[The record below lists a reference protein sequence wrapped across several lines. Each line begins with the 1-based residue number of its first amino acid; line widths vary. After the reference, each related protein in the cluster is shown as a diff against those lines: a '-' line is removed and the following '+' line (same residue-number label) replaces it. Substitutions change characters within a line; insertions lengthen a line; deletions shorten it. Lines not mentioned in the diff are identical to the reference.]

1 MSQRKKEKKMEFKK
15 LIDERRSVRR
25 YSSGINRED
34 LEKILR
40 AAQRAPSWGNRQASR
55 CYAVTDEEIVEK
67 LRKAALPASNQNNS
81 ANAVL
86 VVTTFEKGVVGFRD
100 GEPANEIGDGWG
112 AYDLGLHD
120 AYMILAAKDL
130 GYDTLIMGMR
140 DSEAIRDIIG
150 IPESEEILSVIAVG
164 KRDEEPSVRPRK
176 EFDEVVRFI

>member
-1 MSQRKKEKKMEFKK
+1 MEFKK
-15 LIDERRSVRR
+15 LIDERRSVRK
-25 YSSGINRED
+25 YSGGIDRDD
-34 LEKILR
+34 LEQILR

-55 CYAVTDEEIVEK
+55 SYAVTTPETLEK
-67 LRKAALPASNQNNS
+67 LRSSALPASNQNNS

-100 GEPANEIGDGWG
+100 GVPANEIGDGWG

-120 AYMILAAKDL
+120 AYLVLAAKDL

-140 DSEAIRDIIG
+140 DSAAIREVVDI
-150 IPESEEILSVIAVG
+150 PDNEEILSVIAVG

-176 EFDEVVRFI
+176 EFDEVVRFV

>member
-1 MSQRKKEKKMEFKK
+1 MEFSK
-15 LIDERRSVRR
+15 LTGERRSVRK
-25 YSSGINRED
+25 YSGGIDRAD

-55 CYAVTDEEIVEK
+55 SYAVTTPEILEK
-67 LRKAALPASNQNNS
+67 LRSAALPASNQNNS

-120 AYMILAAKDL
+120 AYFVLAAKDL
-130 GYDTLIMGMR
+130 GYDTLIMGIR
-140 DSEAIRDIIG
+140 DSAAIREIIG
-150 IPESEEILSVIAVG
+150 VPDNEEILSVIAVG
-164 KRDEEPSVRPRK
+164 KRAEEPAVRPRK
-176 EFDEVVRFI
+176 EFDEVVKFV

>member
-1 MSQRKKEKKMEFKK
+1 MEFKK
-15 LIDERRSVRR
+15 LIDERRSVRK
-25 YSSGINRED
+25 YSGSISKED
-34 LEKILR
+34 LTEILK

-55 CYAVTDEEIVEK
+55 CYAVTTPETLEE
-67 LRKAALPASNQNNS
+67 LRSAALPASNQNNS

-120 AYMILAAKDL
+120 AYLILAAKDM

-140 DSEAIRDIIG
+140 DSEAIRRIVG
-150 IPESEEILSVIAVG
+150 IPQSEEILSVIAVG